1 MINNAF
7 GLIVTADRTTHLKDL
22 TLSRS
27 AADLP
32 FGGR

>member
-7 GLIVTADRTTHLKDL
+7 GLIVTADRSTHLKDL

-27 AADLP
+27 D
-32 FGGR
+32 RKSVV